1 MRVIFSIWL
10 AVLCLFGTG
19 SLPVRATTHTPAS
32 LRHRSWQR
40 AAAWLHAQQ
49 QPDGSLG
56 YVGVTAAVAYDIALA
71 GEDPAGPTWS
81 MNGHSLLAALETATP
96 AYVDSGDAGQI
107 GRVLLAVA
115 AAGADPRHFAGRDL
129 VALLQATY
137 QPATGLYNRYNN
149 FRNAL
154 ALEALAVAGR
164 PVPGAAVTALL
175 AQQQVNGGWGWQVGG
190 SGVDVDSTGLI
201 MEALAGAGV
210 PGTHPAMQKAIAFL
224 HSQQKADGGWG
235 TMYSAASNS
244 NSTALALR
252 GLIACGVDPEAAS
265 WRQEVADTEVTPVE
279 RLLRFQETDGAYRY
293 SDALAGSRLMA
304 AADVLPALSAS
315 YPGDVALLE
324 HLYFPVLLR
333 RSLTH

>member
-10 AVLCLFGTG
+10 SVLCFLGGVGIPAKT
-19 SLPVRATTHTPAS
+19 ATHTPRL

-40 AAAWLHAQQ
+40 AATWLRTQQ
-49 QPDGSLG
+49 QPDGGLG
-56 YVGVTAAVAYDIALA
+56 YVGVTAAIAYDVALA

-81 MNGHSLLAALETATP
+81 MNGHSLLAGLEAATP

-129 VALLQATY
+129 VALLEADY
-137 QPATGLYNRYNN
+137 QPATGLYDPYNN

-154 ALEALAVAGR
+154 VMKALVAAGR
-164 PVPGAAVTALL
+164 PLPAAAVTALL

-252 GLIACGVDPEAAS
+252 GLVACGVDPEAAS

-304 AADVLPALSAS
+304 AADVLPALSVS

-333 RSLTH
+333 RFLTH